1 VIGIWRHIAVPQF
14 PAMHARAHLVLLLR
28 GRRTEVG
35 SHSFAVQLLDPSGS
49 VVLQNGGTMHVAEPP
64 AGVVDLESPAVMV
77 LDLPLARPGEYA
89 FVVEL
94 DGMPVARVPFQ
105 VEQVAGVPSGGMH

>member
-1 VIGIWRHIAVPQF
+1 
-14 PAMHARAHLVLLLR
+14 M
-28 GRRTEVG
+28 
-35 SHSFAVQLLDPSGS
+35 QLLDPSGS

-64 AGVVDLESPAVMV
+64 AGVVELESPTVMV

-94 DGMPVARVPFQ
+94 DGMLVARLPFQ
-105 VEQVAGVPSGGMH
+105 VEQVAGPPSGGVH